1 MQRRTSSGKEL
12 SIHKLNM
19 GLVRCLNFCVL
30 VQIRFYSYLF
40 FRFFFFGSNAVSNL
54 NFLDVLFLKS

>member
-12 SIHKLNM
+12 SIHKLNI

-30 VQIRFYSYLF
+30 VQIRFYSDLF
-40 FRFFFFGSNAVSNL
+40 FRFFFFFLAVSNL